1 MRIDPDQLDLTSH
14 SRCCTIPEASQ
25 QEKSQNAAPPLPCVS
40 FAIGVT
46 GHSAVHKSFPA
57 EPTALEQA
65 LGELFGL
72 VQHLLE
78 EQQQAVGASHL
89 CRTRLLTLLSD
100 GVDHL
105 AVQAGLRREWELM
118 IPLPFGRALNTA
130 INARP
135 ESASDARAILAGKV
149 ASDPAVASRAATIAA
164 LADRGVLFELADQD
178 ERLTELF
185 LQTLD
190 NPQDATAVSS
200 LASETGRRTALAGRV
215 LIEQSDLVIAVWD
228 GLTTANAGGTGQT
241 ALAALREGVPVLLV
255 DPVSPDQW
263 RVLHS
268 PEELVARPKV
278 FDKEEQAAQLA
289 VAIGNAI
296 AAQRPGGDPLA
307 NPIVALEAERWHD
320 RSSIGGHAF
329 RRVEALFGETGWG
342 RKLASIRRSYER
354 PDAIAAGSGQAL
366 LSTIARLAP
375 DNDQIG
381 DAIARQILTRFAWFE
396 AISSRLSD
404 FHRSGM
410 TVNFVLG
417 ACAIIGGILYL
428 PLVEPAQKWIF
439 AGIELT
445 FLLAILLNT
454 AAGRRLK
461 LHQRWFET
469 RRAAEYLRHS
479 PMLCVMGVARP
490 SSSWPRGTGTWW
502 PEWYVRNAVRAVGL
516 PRAVVDKAYLR
527 RALEAL
533 RDHHVD
539 PQREYHRFKSRR
551 LARAHHGLD
560 VLSERLFVSAVFVVA
575 IYLALAALAALGTV
589 DPDWLAKAAKW
600 FTVLAVAL
608 PSLGG
613 ALAGIRYF
621 GDFERFA
628 EISEVTAERLDIIAS
643 RIDALLAAPDNA
655 LSYALASDIMR
666 ATDNA
671 VFAEIQAWQ
680 SVFSGKIIAVP
691 A

>member
-1 MRIDPDQLDLTSH
+1 M
-14 SRCCTIPEASQ
+14 
-25 QEKSQNAAPPLPCVS
+25 
-40 FAIGVT
+40 
-46 GHSAVHKSFPA
+46 
-57 EPTALEQA
+57 EQA
-65 LGELFGL
+65 LVELFGL
-72 VQHLLE
+72 IQYLLE
-78 EQQQAVGASHL
+78 EQQHAVGASHL
-89 CRTRLLTLLSD
+89 CKPRLLTLLSD

-105 AVQAGLRREWELM
+105 AVKAGLQREWELM

-135 ESASDARAILAGKV
+135 ESASDARAILAGKN

-164 LADRGVLFELADQD
+164 LSDQGVLFELADQD
-178 ERLTELF
+178 QRLTELF
-185 LQTLD
+185 LQTVD
-190 NPQDATAVSS
+190 NPQDAVSVSS

-215 LIEQSDLVIAVWD
+215 LIEQSDLVVAVWD
-228 GLTTANAGGTGQT
+228 GFTTANAGGTGHT
-241 ALAALREGVPVLLV
+241 ALAALKEGVPVLLIN
-255 DPVSPDQW
+255 PSKPDEW
-263 RVLHS
+263 SLLHS
-268 PEELVARPKV
+268 PEELVAGLKV
-278 FDKEEQAAQLA
+278 IDREDQVLRLA
-289 VAIGNAI
+289 TAIGNAI
-296 AAQRPGGDPLA
+296 SVNRMGGDKRS
-307 NPIVALEAERWHD
+307 NPIATLEAEKWHD
-320 RSSIGGHAF
+320 RSSIGGHGF

-354 PDAIAAGSGQAL
+354 PDAIATGSGKAL
-366 LSTIARLAP
+366 LSSIERLAP
-375 DNDQIG
+375 GNDQIG
-381 DAIARQILTRFAWFE
+381 DAIAGQILTRFAWFE

-410 TVNFVLG
+410 TINFVLG

-454 AAGRRLK
+454 TAGRRLR
-461 LHQRWFET
+461 LHKRWFET

-479 PMLCVMGVARP
+479 PMLCVLGVARP
-490 SSSWPRGTGTWW
+490 ASAWPRGADTWW

-516 PRAVVDKAYLR
+516 PRAVVDKVYLR

-539 PQREYHRFKSRR
+539 PQREYHRAKSHR

-628 EISEVTAERLDIIAS
+628 EISEVTAERLDTIAS
-643 RIDALLAAPDNA
+643 RIDALLAAPENA
-655 LSYALASDIMR
+655 LTYSLASDIMR
-666 ATDNA
+666 ATDNV